1 VVLTT
6 HPQLAPGSR
15 MSRAIPLL
23 PLWAFMACYR
33 ENFTLLF
40 VVGFVCPAVVCFLFN
55 VVVSHHM
62 KQTTDNRQRLMT
74 EENSNFVALF
84 IFNHKKKNDE
94 NIHPSKQSHYY
105 SELIY

>member
-33 ENFTLLF
+33 EIFTFTYKNKRLYDCVFKDIMEQECGRKGLRRKFINKDKASLKEQSVYREILF
-40 VVGFVCPAVVCFLFN
+40 LP
-55 VVVSHHM
+55 
-62 KQTTDNRQRLMT
+62 T
-74 EENSNFVALF
+74 
-84 IFNHKKKNDE
+84 
-94 NIHPSKQSHYY
+94 
-105 SELIY
+105 